1 MFSGDSK
8 SRSVL
13 RLLGLAEP
21 PLYESGFPVSLQAWY
36 IHCRTHTIV
45 SHLGEHYPLPLNPL
59 AFSRITFSS
68 LGIYVPQSLLY

>member
-8 SRSVL
+8 SRSIL

-21 PLYESGFPVSLQAWY
+21 PLNESGFPVSLQAWY
-36 IHCRTHTIV
+36 IVGLTLLFPT
-45 SHLGEHYPLPLNPL
+45 LGEHYPLPLNPL